1 MAVGLPVALAF
12 VKLSMNFIVG
22 TVVVIACTMGGY
34 ILKGGHMEVLVRAAP
49 LEIVIMGG
57 TVAGGFIIANPKVV
71 LGRTLRGLKML
82 LQKPRYNKAS
92 YIELLSM
99 MYQVFKLAKTKGML
113 SLESHIE
120 NPHESSIFN
129 AFPGFLKQHH
139 AVEFFCDYVRLITLG
154 SDKPYELEAL
164 MEEEIEVHH
173 TEDNSIVSA
182 VQNVADGL
190 PAIGIV
196 AAVLGVIHTMGS
208 ITEPPEV
215 LGRLIGGA
223 LVGTFMGVWIA
234 YGFVGPMGNSLRQTL
249 EAEAKYFQC
258 LKIGLLAHLQGF
270 APSISIEYA
279 RKTLLTDV
287 RPSFIEV
294 EEATQSLAAPS

>member
-1 MAVGLPVALAF
+1 MNLIIGLL
-12 VKLSMNFIVG
+12 
-22 TVVVIACTMGGY
+22 TVVACTLGGY
-34 ILKGGHMEVLVRAAP
+34 VLQGGHMSVLAKAAP
-49 LEIVIMGG
+49 LELVIMGG
-57 TVAGGFIIANPKVV
+57 TMIGGFIIANPRVV
-71 LGRTLRGLKML
+71 IFRTLGALKRL
-82 LQKPRYNKAS
+82 VKKQRFNKDS
-92 YIELLSM
+92 YLELLSM

-113 SLESHIE
+113 ALESHIE
-120 NPHESSIFN
+120 NPEESSIFT
-129 AFPGFLKQHH
+129 AFPGFLENHH

-164 MEEEIEVHH
+164 MDEEIEVHH
-173 TEDNSIVSA
+173 AEDNAVVTA
-182 VQNVADGL
+182 VQNIADGL

-234 YGFVGPMGNSLRQTL
+234 YGFVGPMGNSLRAIFD
-249 EAEAKYFQC
+249 AESKYFQC

-287 RPSFIEV
+287 RPSFTEV
-294 EEATQSLAAPS
+294 EEATQALAAPT

>member
-1 MAVGLPVALAF
+1 MNLLIGLL
-12 VKLSMNFIVG
+12 
-22 TVVVIACTMGGY
+22 TVIACTMGGY
-34 ILKGGHMEVLVRAAP
+34 ILQGGHMSVLAKAAP
-49 LEIVIMGG
+49 LELVIMGG
-57 TVAGGFIIANPKVV
+57 TVVGGFIIANPRVV
-71 LGRTLRGLKML
+71 IFRTLGAMKRLVK
-82 LQKPRYNKAS
+82 KPRFDKDS

-113 SLESHIE
+113 ALESHIE
-120 NPHESSIFN
+120 NPEESSIFT
-129 AFPGFLKQHH
+129 AFPGFLENHH

-164 MEEEIEVHH
+164 MDEEIEVHH
-173 TEDNSIVSA
+173 AEDNSVVTA
-182 VQNVADGL
+182 VQNIADGL

-223 LVGTFMGVWIA
+223 LVGTFMGVWIS
-234 YGFVGPMGNSLRQTL
+234 YGFVGPMGNSLRAIFD
-249 EAEAKYFQC
+249 AEAKYFQC

-270 APSISIEYA
+270 APSISVEYA

-287 RPSFIEV
+287 RPNFTEV
-294 EEATQSLAAPS
+294 EEATQALTTPA